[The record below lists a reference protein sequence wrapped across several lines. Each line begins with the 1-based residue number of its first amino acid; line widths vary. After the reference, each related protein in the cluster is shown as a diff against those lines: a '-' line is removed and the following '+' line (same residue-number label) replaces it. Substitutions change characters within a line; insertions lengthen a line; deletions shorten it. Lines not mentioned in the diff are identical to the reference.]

1 MVKIVVIDWR
11 LLVVVL
17 KIVEMVMQ
25 IVDLSRACRV
35 MSMEQVCMRQLVVVR
50 MAHMLVEVAV
60 VVVEY
65 MVVELIV
72 DSHYYAVALL
82 QHVVE

>member
-1 MVKIVVIDWR
+1 MVKTVAIDWR

-17 KIVEMVMQ
+17 KIVGMVMQ

-35 MSMEQVCMRQLVVVR
+35 MSMEQVCMRQLVVVH
-50 MAHMLVEVAV
+50 MAHMLVEVV

-72 DSHYYAVALL
+72 DSHYYVVALL

>member
-35 MSMEQVCMRQLVVVR
+35 MSMEQVCMRQLVVVH